1 MFGLTG
7 VEGLTVLGFT
17 GVTGVRGPGM
27 IIALGSFV
35 YTYVTTISPVVNI
48 PVFAPC
54 IRYILYPSITLS
66 VVAYGSPR
74 LLVPSSISSLSIGS
88 PAVFK

>member
-1 MFGLTG
+1 M
-7 VEGLTVLGFT
+7 
-17 GVTGVRGPGM
+17 
-27 IIALGSFV
+27 
-35 YTYVTTISPVVNI
+35 YVTTISPVVNI

-54 IRYILYPSITLS
+54 IKYKLYPAMAFS

>member
-1 MFGLTG
+1 M
-7 VEGLTVLGFT
+7 
-17 GVTGVRGPGM
+17 
-27 IIALGSFV
+27 
-35 YTYVTTISPVVNI
+35 YVTTISTVVNI

-54 IRYILYPSITLS
+54 IKYKLYPAIAFS

-74 LLVPSSISSLSIGS
+74 LLVPSSTSSLSIGR